1 MNFADAAQR
10 VGEGGTLARAEARQ
24 VFAGAFQEGAD
35 TEALAMLL
43 RQLAERGET
52 VEEIAGAA
60 EALRDA
66 MLPFEHSEPTAVDTC
81 GTGGDGLGSFN
92 LSTASALVAAAA
104 GAKVIKHGNRSV
116 SSKCGS
122 ADLLEAAGVRLEL
135 TPEQAQ
141 QVFAREGI
149 VFLYAPAFH
158 PAMRFVAPVRK
169 AMGIRTIFNF
179 LGPICNPGGVRR
191 HLLGVSDAA
200 RVADFAGVLREL
212 DFERAYVVHGA
223 GGADELTLAGENTIE
238 CVGAAPAVQLNA
250 ASLGLQPAGVE
261 SLEGGR
267 AERNL
272 EIFRD
277 LLDGEL
283 GPIHD
288 AVVLNAA
295 AALLVGGVTEDAGEA
310 VERSREALAS
320 GAARLKMGSWTAT
333 THLAAE
339 GQLS

>member
-1 MNFADAAQR
+1 MNFRQALER
-10 VGEGGTLARAEARQ
+10 VQSGGALSRAEARAT
-24 VFAGAFQEGAD
+24 FGDAFREGAD
-35 TEALAMLL
+35 VEALGDLL
-43 RQLAERGET
+43 QALAERGER

-66 MLPFEHSEPTAVDTC
+66 MLPFEHNAPDAVDTC
-81 GTGGDGLGSFN
+81 GTGGDKLGSFN

-149 VFLYAPAFH
+149 VFLFAPAFH
-158 PAMRFVAPVRK
+158 PAMRFVAPVRAK
-169 AMGIRTIFNF
+169 LGIRTIFNF
-179 LGPICNPGGVRR
+179 LGPICNPGGVKR

-200 RVADFAGVLREL
+200 RVPDFAGVLREL
-212 DFERAYVVHGA
+212 GFERAYVVHGA
-223 GGADELTLAGENTIE
+223 GGADELTLAGPNQVEV
-238 CVGAAPAVQLNA
+238 VGQAPQACLDA
-250 ASLGLQPAGVE
+250 EALGLEVAGVE
-261 SLEGGR
+261 ALEGGD
-267 AERNL
+267 AATNL
-272 EIFRD
+272 QILRD
-277 LLDGEL
+277 LLDGKT
-283 GPIHD
+283 GPICD

-295 AALLVGGVTEDAGEA
+295 AALLAAGLTDDAADA
-310 VERSREALAS
+310 VARAQEALRS
-320 GAARLKMGSWTAT
+320 GAAREKMGSWTAT

-339 GQLS
+339 GRL

>member
-1 MNFADAAQR
+1 MNFREALAR
-10 VGEGGTLARAEARQ
+10 VEVGGSLSRAEARATFDQ
-24 VFAGAFQEGAD
+24 AFREDLD
-35 TEALAMLL
+35 TESLAALLKA
-43 RQLAERGET
+43 LAERGET

-60 EALRDA
+60 EALRGA
-66 MLPFEHSEPTAVDTC
+66 MRPFEHNAPHAVDTC
-81 GTGGDGLGSFN
+81 GTGGDKLGSFN

-104 GAKVIKHGNRSV
+104 GAQVIKHGNRSV

-141 QVFAREGI
+141 EVFDREGI
-149 VFLYAPAFH
+149 VFLFAPAFH
-158 PAMRFVAPVRK
+158 PAMRFVAPVRAK
-169 AMGIRTIFNF
+169 LGIRTIFNF

-200 RVADFAGVLREL
+200 RVPDFAGVLREL

-223 GGADELTLAGENTIE
+223 GGADVLTLAGPNQVEV
-238 CVGAAPAVQLNA
+238 VGQAPAVSLDA
-250 ASLGLQPAGVE
+250 ADLGLEVAGVQA
-261 SLEGGR
+261 LEGGD
-267 AERNL
+267 ATRNL
-272 EIFRD
+272 TILRE
-277 LLDGEL
+277 LLDGQT

-295 AALLVGGVTEDAGEA
+295 GALLVAGVTDNAQDA
-310 VERSREALAS
+310 VDRSREALAS
-320 GAARLKMGSWTAT
+320 GAARQKMGTWTAT

-339 GQLS
+339 NQL

>member
-1 MNFADAAQR
+1 MNFR
-10 VGEGGTLARAEARQ
+10 
-24 VFAGAFQEGAD
+24 
-35 TEALAMLL
+35 EALDQVQAGGSLSRAQARETFDQAFREDLDQESLAGLL
-43 RQLAERGET
+43 AALAERGET

-60 EALRDA
+60 EALRGA
-66 MLPFEHSEPTAVDTC
+66 MRPFEHSCPDAVDTC
-81 GTGGDGLGSFN
+81 GTGGDKLGSFN

-141 QVFAREGI
+141 KVFEREGI
-149 VFLYAPAFH
+149 VFLFAPAFH
-158 PAMRFVAPVRK
+158 PAMRFVAPVR
-169 AMGIRTIFNF
+169 AQLGIRTIFNF

-200 RVADFAGVLREL
+200 RVDDFAGVLREL

-223 GGADELTLAGENTIE
+223 GGADELTLAGPNQVEV
-238 CVGAAPAVQLNA
+238 VGAAPAVQLDA
-250 ASLGLQPAGVE
+250 TAVGLEPAGVE
-261 SLEGGR
+261 ALEGGD
-267 AERNL
+267 AMRNL
-272 EIFRD
+272 HLLRE
-277 LLDGEL
+277 LLDGQT

-295 AALLVGGVTEDAGEA
+295 AALLAAGVSDEADDAVA
-310 VERSREALAS
+310 RSREALAS
-320 GAARLKMGSWTAT
+320 GAARQKMGTWTAT

-339 GQLS
+339 GQL

>member
-1 MNFADAAQR
+1 MNFREALDR
-10 VGEGGTLARAEARQ
+10 VQEGGSLSRAEARATFDQ
-24 VFAGAFQEGAD
+24 AFQEDLD
-35 TEALAMLL
+35 TASLSALLKA
-43 RQLAERGET
+43 LAERGET

-60 EALRDA
+60 EALRGA
-66 MLPFEHSEPTAVDTC
+66 MLPFEHNAPNAVDTC
-81 GTGGDGLGSFN
+81 GTGGDKLGSFN

-135 TPEQAQ
+135 TPEQAAK
-141 QVFAREGI
+141 VFEREGI

-158 PAMRFVAPVRK
+158 PAMRFVAPVR
-169 AMGIRTIFNF
+169 AALGIRTIFNF

-200 RVADFAGVLREL
+200 RVDDFAGVLREL

-223 GGADELTLAGENTIE
+223 GGADELTLAGENRVE
-238 CVGAAPAVQLNA
+238 VVGAAPRVKLD
-250 ASLGLQPAGVE
+250 ASLVGLSPAGVE
-261 SLEGGR
+261 ELEGGD
-267 AERNL
+267 AARNL
-272 EIFRD
+272 YLLRK
-277 LLDGEL
+277 LLDGKT

-295 AALLVGGVTEDAGEA
+295 AALLAAGLTEDAQDA
-310 VERSREALAS
+310 VDRSIQAIAS
-320 GAARLKMGSWTAT
+320 GAAREKMGNWTAT

-339 GQLS
+339 NQL